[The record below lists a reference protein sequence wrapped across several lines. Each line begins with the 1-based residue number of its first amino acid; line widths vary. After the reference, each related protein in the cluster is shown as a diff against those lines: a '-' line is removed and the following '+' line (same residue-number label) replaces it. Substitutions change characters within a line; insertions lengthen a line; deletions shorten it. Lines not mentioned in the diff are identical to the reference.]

1 MPKYSIESKLKVV
14 LEYLEGKTGATFLAR
29 KYNIPSSGLLRSW
42 IRKYKS
48 EGAAA
53 FQKKVKQNYAYSK
66 VFNTVHVVIFVNY
79 RLLCVIN

>member
-1 MPKYSIESKLKVV
+1 MSKYSIESKLKVV
-14 LEYLEGKTGATFLAR
+14 CEYLEGKTGATFLAR

-42 IRKYKS
+42 IWKYKS

-66 VFNTVHVVIFVNY
+66 VFKE
-79 RLLCVIN
+79 